1 MEPGKDFNL
10 TVGLRIRK
18 IRESGRMTRA
28 QFSEKC
34 GISES
39 FLTAVERGCK
49 GITSKTLYKICT
61 AFDVSADYFIFGHEG
76 GFEADMLIEKASTMD
91 KHFRE
96 ALTRIIREY
105 VEVICTHLHK

>member
-10 TVGLRIRK
+10 TVGLRIRE

-76 GFEADMLIEKASTMD
+76 GRRLQKRHQPWINLSERLLLVLSGSM
-91 KHFRE
+91 
-96 ALTRIIREY
+96 
-105 VEVICTHLHK
+105 

>member
-10 TVGLRIRK
+10 TVGLRIRE
-18 IRESGRMTRA
+18 IREAERMTRA
-28 QFSEKC
+28 RFSEKC

-49 GITSKTLYKICT
+49 GVTSKTLYKICT
-61 AFDVSADYFIFGHEG
+61 TFNVSADYFILGYKK
-76 GFEADMLIEKASTMD
+76 GFEADMLTEKASTMN
-91 KHFRE
+91 KPFRD

-105 VEVICTHLHK
+105 VDVICSHMPK